1 MKIVENN
8 DVSACVK
15 NLKLEVEPDQL
26 HTEVEKTYDEFSKN
40 VDVPGFRRG
49 HAPRKILKMRY
60 SKHLEKQAVQ
70 QAAEEACEQAI
81 KELGLKT
88 SSQPVVDELGEVE
101 EGKSFTFTVNV
112 EHYPDFELAEYTDVQ
127 PDVDA
132 GSVPEKEIVE
142 QLEELRKQAA
152 SYNPPA
158 EARAAQQGDL
168 VSVNTVATREGEPFP
183 EATVENITIELGSG
197 QYLPGLEDGLIG
209 ANTGDK
215 TDIEITLPDD
225 YPVEANR
232 GQTITI
238 AAEVLEI
245 KECILPE
252 MDDEFAKDLGDFES
266 LDDLKSHIQKRLEE
280 NSELRVREA
289 AAQQARDELLQRNQ
303 FPIPPSMIEARFNY
317 INSVQNMDNRLSG
330 SEGAPGEEQ
339 ESGLHTKNRDQ
350 AEKESRLTLILDE
363 IAKREKIEVTPE
375 EYASYITQLAQRG
388 QSDPVWYYQQIER
401 YKLRPYYERLALEE
415 KVVAHVLDLGSGKV
429 TSVAQ
434 EEQPETASESDTPEA
449 PAAEAPAVEAQG
461 TDAEAETENEDS
473 DSETKEE

>member
-26 HTEVEKTYDEFSKN
+26 HTEIEKTYDEFSKN

-49 HAPRKILKMRY
+49 RAPRKILKMRY

-70 QAAEEACEQAI
+70 QAAEEACEKAI
-81 KELGLKT
+81 EELGLKT
-88 SSQPVVDELGEVE
+88 SSQPVVEELGDVE
-101 EGKSFTFTVNV
+101 EGKSFTFTVSV
-112 EHYPDFELAEYTDVQ
+112 EHYPEFELAEYTDVK

-158 EARAAQQGDL
+158 EARPAQQGDL
-168 VSVNTVATREGEPFP
+168 VSVNTTATREGEPFP

-197 QYLPGLEDGLIG
+197 HYLPGLEDGLIG
-209 ANTGDK
+209 ANDGDK
-215 TDIEITLPDD
+215 KEIEITLPDD

-232 GQTITI
+232 GQTIVI

-289 AAQQARDELLQRNQ
+289 AAQQAREELLQRNQ

-330 SEGAPGEEQ
+330 SEGAPAEDQ

-363 IAKREKIEVTPE
+363 IAKREKLEITPE

-415 KVVAHVLDLGSGKV
+415 KVVAHVLDLGSGKA

-434 EEQPETASESDTPEA
+434 EAEAETAPEDDS
-449 PAAEAPAVEAQG
+449 AEAPATETQ
-461 TDAEAETENEDS
+461 ETEAGTETGDKDS
-473 DSETKEE
+473 GDETKEE